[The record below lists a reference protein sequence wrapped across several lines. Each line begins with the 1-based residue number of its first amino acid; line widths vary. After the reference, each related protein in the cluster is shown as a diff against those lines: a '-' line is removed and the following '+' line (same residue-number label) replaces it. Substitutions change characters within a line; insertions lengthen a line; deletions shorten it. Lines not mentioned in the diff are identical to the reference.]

1 MNRSQEKQT
10 QDLRK
15 LLEELYKLLEMY
27 APVWYTEELHNN
39 LLGALKTPD
48 KQESPASHIKQA
60 V

>member
-1 MNRSQEKQT
+1 MNRSQEKQA
-10 QDLRK
+10 QELRK

-39 LLGALKTPD
+39 LLAALKTPD
-48 KQESPASHIKQA
+48 SQKSPASHIKQA